1 MASILLN
8 LKIILSIILQVLSFF
23 RTTTYNGENAFCVK
37 MQRIP
42 GISDLFKQTVKMALK
57 SGRVIGNYS
66 TPRTFM
72 DEVLLIF
79 GCFAL

>member
-1 MASILLN
+1 
-8 LKIILSIILQVLSFF
+8 
-23 RTTTYNGENAFCVK
+23 

-66 TPRTFM
+66 TPCTFM

-79 GCFAL
+79 GCFPLIIIIIDYREIYETRKMCCSGSIHIQQNYSSET